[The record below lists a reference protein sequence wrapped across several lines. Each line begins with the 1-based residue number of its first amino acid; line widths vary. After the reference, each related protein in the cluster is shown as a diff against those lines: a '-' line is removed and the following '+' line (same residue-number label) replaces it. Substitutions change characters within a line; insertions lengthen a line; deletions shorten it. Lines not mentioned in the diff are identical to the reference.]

1 MKSCQYDGRR
11 GELIGLLTTAL
22 ILIWLG
28 VFKFTPTE
36 AAAIK
41 PLVEHHFLM
50 AWLYATFSIQ
60 TVSNLIGLAEIV
72 IGVALLIGL
81 KQARIGLYAGLA
93 ACVIFAVTLS
103 FMFTTPDVFKVV
115 DGIPITEFFLFKDL
129 AFFGISLSSV
139 ERNRATLAAATPEK
153 A

>member
-1 MKSCQYDGRR
+1 M
-11 GELIGLLTTAL
+11 IGLVAVAL
-22 ILIWLG
+22 I
-28 VFKFTPTE
+28 P
-36 AAAIK
+36 
-41 PLVEHHFLM
+41 
-50 AWLYATFSIQ
+50 
-60 TVSNLIGLAEIV
+60 
-72 IGVALLIGL
+72 VALLIGL